1 MAKRVFERGAA
12 VIDFNMTP
20 MIDVTF
26 QLILFF
32 ILVGQVASDA
42 LAKMELAKPEKS
54 QAIKTELTSTG
65 TKVIIN
71 IVSKAAAQDKEV
83 KPFLAGQVDRY
94 VVGGKRFGVGDED
107 AIVRVLER
115 ELAKLPETTR
125 SEFFVEVRADRRV
138 FFAGVEPIIETAAGL
153 ANVIRPSRSQL
164 QMPSPAQ
171 FRMDTYRR

>member
-54 QAIKTELTSTG
+54 QAIKMEMAGSA

-71 IVSKAAAQDKEV
+71 VVSKAMVEDKKV
-83 KPFLAGQVDRY
+83 RTFLAGQVDHY
-94 VVGGKRFGVGDED
+94 LVGGQPFGVGDED
-107 AIVRVLER
+107 AIIRVLEQ
-115 ELAKLPETTR
+115 ELAKLPEAKR
-125 SEFFVEVRADRRV
+125 GEFFVEVRADRRV
-138 FFAGVEPIIETAAGL
+138 FFSGVEPVIGAAVDAGVQRMNITALLDLG
-153 ANVIRPSRSQL
+153 S
-164 QMPSPAQ
+164 
-171 FRMDTYRR
+171 

>member
-42 LAKMELAKPEKS
+42 LARMELAKPEKS
-54 QAIKTELTSTG
+54 QAIKTETVGTG
-65 TKVIIN
+65 TKIIIN
-71 IVSKAAAQDKEV
+71 IVSKAAVEDKEV

-94 VVGGKRFGVGDED
+94 VVGGQPFGVGDEEK
-107 AIVRVLER
+107 IVRVLEQ
-115 ELAKLPETTR
+115 ELSKPEVKPE
-125 SEFFVEVRADRRV
+125 EFFVEVRADRRV
-138 FFAGVEPIIETAAGL
+138 FFAGVEPIITAAVDAG
-153 ANVIRPSRSQL
+153 VR
-164 QMPSPAQ
+164 
-171 FRMDTYRR
+171 RMNITALLDLGS